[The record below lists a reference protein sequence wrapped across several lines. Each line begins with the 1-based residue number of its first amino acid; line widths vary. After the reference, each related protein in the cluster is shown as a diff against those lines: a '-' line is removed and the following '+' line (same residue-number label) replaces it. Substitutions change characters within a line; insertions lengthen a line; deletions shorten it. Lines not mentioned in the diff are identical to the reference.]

1 MKNTIRPITDAVGR
15 VVDFI
20 VEHECE
26 GCQRRRAKLAKFV
39 RKVDKSA
46 RDFLRNP
53 RRR

>member
-1 MKNTIRPITDAVGR
+1 MKNNVNPIKDAYDR

-26 GCQRRRAKLAKFV
+26 GCKRRRAKLTKFV

-46 RDFLRNP
+46 RDLLRN
-53 RRR
+53 RRRK

>member
-1 MKNTIRPITDAVGR
+1 MKNNVHPIRDAYHR

-26 GCQRRRAKLAKFV
+26 GCKRRRAKLTKFA

-46 RDFLRNP
+46 RDLL
-53 RRR
+53 RRRTRK

>member
-1 MKNTIRPITDAVGR
+1 MKNTIRPITDAIGR
-15 VVDFI
+15 VVDFV

-26 GCQRRRAKLAKFV
+26 GCKRRRKKLTNFA

-53 RRR
+53 RRK